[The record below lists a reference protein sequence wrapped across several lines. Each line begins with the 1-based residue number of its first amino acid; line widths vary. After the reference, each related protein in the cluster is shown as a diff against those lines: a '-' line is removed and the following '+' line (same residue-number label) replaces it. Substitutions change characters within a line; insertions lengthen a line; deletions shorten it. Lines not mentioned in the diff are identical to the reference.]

1 MKLMIEGMMCV
12 RCVARAKKA
21 LEAAAGCPVEVSL
34 EEKCAV
40 VGETAATAEALC
52 KAVTDAGYKV
62 VEVID

>member
-1 MKLMIEGMMCV
+1 MKLKIEGMMCV

-21 LEAAAGCPVEVSL
+21 LEAVAGISVEVSL

-52 KAVTDAGYKV
+52 KAVTDAGYQV
-62 VEVID
+62 TEVIE